1 MKLKKMIVAATA
13 GFMVCTMF
21 AGCQVKTES
30 AAGTEEPVKK
40 ETKNASDGD
49 KEKESGSG
57 TLKIGVALLYKG
69 DEWLAAIS
77 DEYEK
82 QAKELGYEI
91 NVQDGNQD
99 NEKQMQQIENFIAQD
114 YDAIIISAADS
125 EGIIPA
131 VQKAEAA
138 GIPVIA
144 TDTPIDYPYVSTT
157 VAWDNYATGV
167 KLGEYAKKYIED
179 KYADKEKVN
188 LVMINAPSYPH
199 LVKRDEGF
207 LSVID
212 TMEKV
217 EVIATQDANGSRET
231 SANIINNNVAKGID
245 MVYGVIDNHAWGA
258 VTALEEANVEQC
270 AVLSCGGFGDEP
282 FTALEENHKYYKALI
297 VVPPV
302 DVVRDT
308 LNATVKAVNGEKLEA
323 ITNTSFGLADSTN
336 VGEYK

>member
-1 MKLKKMIVAATA
+1 MKTKKIAAICIA
-13 GFMVCTMF
+13 GILGSSILM
-21 AGCQVKTES
+21 GCQVKTEK
-30 AAGTEEPVKK
+30 AGDENAPVK
-40 ETKNASDGD
+40 ETTKNEKEDGD
-49 KEKESGSG
+49 S
-57 TLKIGVALLYKG
+57 LKIGVALLYKG

-82 QAKELGYEI
+82 QAEELGYEI

-131 VQKAEAA
+131 VEKAEAA
-138 GIPVIA
+138 GIPVVA
-144 TDTPIDYPYVSTT
+144 TDTPIDYPHVSTT

-179 KYADKEKVN
+179 NYGDKEKVN

-207 LSVID
+207 LSIID
-212 TMEKV
+212 TIDKV
-217 EVIATQDANGSRET
+217 EIIATQDANGSRET

-258 VTALEEANVEQC
+258 VTALEEANVEEC

-282 FTALEENHKYYKALI
+282 FDALENDHKYYKAII

-308 LNATVKAVNGEKLEA
+308 LSATIKAIKGEKLEM
-323 ITNTSFGLADSTN
+323 ITNTNFGLADADN
-336 VGEYK
+336 VGDFR